1 MLRYSSRIASLFAA
15 ALLIGTAPAL
25 AGPPLLCHTFDIG
38 DARSLP
44 WDGSNAWFQGRPDY
58 DIRNVVADTEA
69 ILAPTTPVLVRMET
83 LRRAALYASRDP
95 QLAARLLDTLRA
107 RAQREAAT
115 DPLAIFDAGYL
126 TETFRQIARLEG
138 EREFRDS
145 ARTAGRVI
153 GDANGYAMVTQAL
166 SRRPHDSALEFAAA
180 LIARGTGQASYQQH
194 ASRAR
199 RGAAQDALLARNIK
213 MLS

>member
-1 MLRYSSRIASLFAA
+1 MLRYSTRIASLFAA
-15 ALLIGTAPAL
+15 ALLIGTVPAL

-44 WDGSNAWFQGRPDY
+44 WDGRNAWFQGRPDY

-69 ILAPTTPVLVRMET
+69 ILTPSTPVLVRMET

-115 DPLAIFDAGYL
+115 DPLTIFDAGYL

-166 SRRPHDSALEFAAA
+166 SRRPNDSALEFAAA
-180 LIARGTGQASYQQH
+180 LIARGTGQGSYQQH

-199 RGAAQDALLARNIK
+199 RGAPQDALLARNIK